1 VKSVTRMVQPTALPE
16 DTRVTAEGQITN
28 GRIEDSELP
37 VSVLTQAG
45 DGINPYSNNR
55 TSFSFCQGNEQWFL
69 KALN

>member
-1 VKSVTRMVQPTALPE
+1 MVQPTALPE
-16 DTRVTAEGQITN
+16 DTRATAEGQITN

-45 DGINPYSNNR
+45 DRINPYSNNH